1 MGALV
6 VGASVV
12 VVTGADEDGVVVKD
26 EDVVSYEVVVKLSV
40 VILTSFGQ
48 SHEHSFDTA
57 DRSDGGYCAN
67 EIVVK
72 IDKRYHNL
80 IISKNKFKDH
90 TFYVKPPIRRDEIL
104 YIMIQIYREKPARS
118 SIYFMLYIS

>member
-40 VILTSFGQ
+40 VIVRSFGQ

-80 IISKNKFKDH
+80 IKK
-90 TFYVKPPIRRDEIL
+90 
-104 YIMIQIYREKPARS
+104 QI
-118 SIYFMLYIS
+118 